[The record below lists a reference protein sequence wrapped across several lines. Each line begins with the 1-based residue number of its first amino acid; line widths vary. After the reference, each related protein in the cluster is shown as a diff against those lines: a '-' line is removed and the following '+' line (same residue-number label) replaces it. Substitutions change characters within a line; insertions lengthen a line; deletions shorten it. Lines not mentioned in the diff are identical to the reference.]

1 MADKELI
8 IKPKRAKGEDG
19 YKVFSI
25 RIREE
30 IVSRIDEVSAQTNR
44 SRNELIGTFL
54 SYALDHCVV
63 KTARKSKKSPGAFV
77 RHAPGDPFCSFIL
90 CPA

>member
-44 SRNELIGTFL
+44 SRNEMIGTFL

-63 KTARKSKKSPGAFV
+63 KDGTEE
-77 RHAPGDPFCSFIL
+77 
-90 CPA
+90 